1 MLDFSKLSETELQQI
16 DLTKL
21 TETELMNYG
30 VRANWNKEKIEE
42 AIKLSRIYESYSG
55 TMLRLQE
62 TISDCDKV
70 VAKCKEKQSV
80 MYKLGSWFGG
90 KNQTQQKIRN
100 L

>member
-1 MLDFSKLSETELQQI
+1 
-16 DLTKL
+16 
-21 TETELMNYG
+21 
-30 VRANWNKEKIEE
+30 
-42 AIKLSRIYESYSG
+42 
-55 TMLRLQE
+55 MLRLQE